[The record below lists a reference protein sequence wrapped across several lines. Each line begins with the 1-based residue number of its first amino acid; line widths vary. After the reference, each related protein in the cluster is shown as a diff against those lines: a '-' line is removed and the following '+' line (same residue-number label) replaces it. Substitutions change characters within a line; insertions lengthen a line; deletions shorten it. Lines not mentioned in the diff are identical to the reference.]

1 MRRHAELKGQQAFTM
16 IELII
21 IMIILGLL
29 ASLVAPKLIQKVG
42 SSMVKTAR
50 TQISMLET
58 GLDAY
63 RLDLGRYP
71 SSEQGLRALVEK
83 NESPS
88 WEGPY
93 LRKEVP
99 LDPWGRDYQ
108 YRSPGEH
115 GPFDLFSLGADG
127 ALGGEGEDA
136 DVVNWES
143 KP

>member
-1 MRRHAELKGQQAFTM
+1 MRRHAVQKGQQAFTM

-63 RLDLGRYP
+63 RLDLGKYP
-71 SSEQGLRALVEK
+71 STEDGLKALVEK

-93 LRKEVP
+93 LRKQIP
-99 LDPWGRDYQ
+99 LDPWGKEYQ

-127 ALGGEGEDA
+127 ALGGEGENA

>member
-1 MRRHAELKGQQAFTM
+1 MPRHAGQKGQQAFTM
-16 IELII
+16 IELLI

-42 SSMVKTAR
+42 SSKVKTAR

-58 GLDAY
+58 ALDAY

-71 SSEQGLRALVEK
+71 STEEGLKALVEK
-83 NESPS
+83 IESPG
-88 WEGPY
+88 WDGPY
-93 LRKEVP
+93 LRKQMP
-99 LDPWGRDYQ
+99 LDPWGREYQ

-115 GPFDLFSLGADG
+115 GPFDLFSLGSDG
-127 ALGGEGEDA
+127 AQGGEGENA

-143 KP
+143 NP

>member
-1 MRRHAELKGQQAFTM
+1 MPRHAVKKGQQAFTL

-21 IMIILGLL
+21 IMIVLGLL

-42 SSMVKTAR
+42 SSKVKTVR

-71 SSEQGLRALVEK
+71 SSAEGLKALVEK
-83 NESPS
+83 SDSPS

-93 LRKEVP
+93 LSKDIP
-99 LDPWGRDYQ
+99 LDPWGREYQ

-115 GPFDLFSLGADG
+115 RPFDLFSLGADG
-127 ALGGEGEDA
+127 VPGGEGEDA
-136 DVVNWES
+136 DVLNWES

>member
-93 LRKEVP
+93 LRKQVP

>member
-1 MRRHAELKGQQAFTM
+1 
-16 IELII
+16 
-21 IMIILGLL
+21 
-29 ASLVAPKLIQKVG
+29 VG

-71 SSEQGLRALVEK
+71 STEEGLRALVDK

-93 LRKEVP
+93 LRKQVP
-99 LDPWGRDYQ
+99 LDPWGREYQ

>member
-1 MRRHAELKGQQAFTM
+1 MPRHAARKGQQAFTM
-16 IELII
+16 IELLI

-29 ASLVAPKLIQKVG
+29 VSLVGPKLIQKVDT
-42 SSMVKTAR
+42 SKVKTAR

-71 SSEQGLRALVEK
+71 SSAEGLKALVEK
-83 NESPS
+83 SESPR

-93 LRKEVP
+93 LRKGVP
-99 LDPWGRDYQ
+99 LDPWGREYQ

-115 GPFDLFSLGADG
+115 GSFDLFSLGADG
-127 ALGGEGEDA
+127 ATGGEGENA

-143 KP
+143 NP